1 MGGRLMSNKLQL
13 ADSNR
18 AIYFVSLFIYNL
30 ARVLPHAVLTVILL
44 NKGMTVAK
52 IAIIQSFFMLAAII
66 FDLPSGIL
74 TDLWSEKLTYEASLV
89 LIMVSYTLTM
99 VSSSFVVLCCSW
111 FIYGISS
118 ATING
123 SLDAYFIRRANGDN
137 GQIKQINVLINH
149 TTLYSGL
156 IGGGVGSFIY
166 QFMDVRMYWLS
177 LILLAAAFGLIL
189 VGFHP
194 RGRGHE
200 SSVEHPSWRNVLR
213 DFKKLLGRRRV
224 LCVIGLCSVYQVV
237 AQLFF
242 QFWQINFLKQHFSKT
257 YFGIFYVV
265 FQVVAIISNHWF
277 SRCDF
282 SHALIRLVLL
292 LGGGFLLAIIA
303 PNKYVFLLLVIC
315 FLFPFNIYNSQ
326 LMVNMQ
332 QEVTANVMSSMMSL
346 TETCASGISILTL
359 WIVGLLDQHRPF
371 LQVEGM
377 LILIYIVSSCCLIW
391 LYQEK
396 HRHS

>member
-1 MGGRLMSNKLQL
+1 MSNKLRL
-13 ADSNR
+13 VNDNR
-18 AIYFVSLFIYNL
+18 AIYLGSLFIYNL

-66 FDLPSGIL
+66 FDLPSGFL
-74 TDLWSEKLTYEASLV
+74 TDLWSEKLTYEVSLI
-89 LIMVSYTLTM
+89 LITVSYMLTM
-99 VSSSFVVLCCSW
+99 VSSSFIVLCCSW

-137 GQIKQINVLINH
+137 EQIKHVNVLINH

-166 QFMDVRMYWLS
+166 QFMNIRMYWLS
-177 LILLAAAFGLIL
+177 LILLVVAFGLI
-189 VGFHP
+189 VGGFHP
-194 RGRGHE
+194 QRNENDGH
-200 SSVEHPSWRNVLR
+200 SVRPSWRNVLS
-213 DFKKLLGRRRV
+213 DFKMLLGRRRI
-224 LCVIGLCSVYQVV
+224 LCVIGLCSVYQIV

-242 QFWQINFLKQHFSKT
+242 QFWQINFLKQHFSKA

-265 FQVVAIISNHWF
+265 FQVIAIISNHWF
-277 SRCDF
+277 SHCDF
-282 SHALIRLVLL
+282 SQALTKLVIL
-292 LGGGFLLAIIA
+292 LGGGFLLAIMA
-303 PNKYVFLLLVIC
+303 PSKYIFLLLVIC

-359 WIVGLLDQHRPF
+359 WIVGLLDQHLPF
-371 LQVEGM
+371 LQVEGV
-377 LILIYIVSSCCLIW
+377 LVFVYIISSCWLIW
-391 LYQEK
+391 LYQGK
-396 HRHS
+396 RYHS

>member
-1 MGGRLMSNKLQL
+1 MSNRLRL
-13 ADSNR
+13 VNDNR
-18 AIYFVSLFIYNL
+18 AIYFISLFIYNL

-74 TDLWSEKLTYEASLV
+74 TDLWSEKLTYEASLI
-89 LIMVSYTLTM
+89 LITVSYTLTM
-99 VSSSFVVLCCSW
+99 VSSSFIVLCCSW

-123 SLDAYFIRRANGDN
+123 SLDAYFIRRANDDN
-137 GQIKQINVLINH
+137 EQIKHMNVLINH

-156 IGGGVGSFIY
+156 IGGGIGSFIY
-166 QFMDVRMYWLS
+166 QFMNIRMYWVS
-177 LILLAAAFGLIL
+177 LILLVVAFGLIA

-194 RGRGHE
+194 QRNENGAHIAH
-200 SSVEHPSWRNVLR
+200 SSWQNVLG
-213 DFKKLLGRRRV
+213 DFKGLLRRRRV
-224 LCVIGLCSVYQVV
+224 LCVLGLCSVYQIM

-257 YFGIFYVV
+257 YFGVFYVV
-265 FQVVAIISNHWF
+265 FQVIAIISNHWF
-277 SRCDF
+277 SRHDF
-282 SHALIRLVLL
+282 SQSLIRLVVL
-292 LGGGFLLAIIA
+292 LGGGFFLAIIV
-303 PNKYVFLLLVIC
+303 PNKYIFLLLVIC

-326 LMVNMQ
+326 LIVTMQ
-332 QEVTANVMSSMMSL
+332 QEITASAMSSMMSL

-359 WIVGLLDQHRPF
+359 WIVGLLNQHLPF
-371 LQVEGM
+371 LQVEGV
-377 LILIYIVSSCCLIW
+377 LVFVYIISSCCLVW
-391 LYQEK
+391 LYQGK
-396 HRHS
+396 RRYS